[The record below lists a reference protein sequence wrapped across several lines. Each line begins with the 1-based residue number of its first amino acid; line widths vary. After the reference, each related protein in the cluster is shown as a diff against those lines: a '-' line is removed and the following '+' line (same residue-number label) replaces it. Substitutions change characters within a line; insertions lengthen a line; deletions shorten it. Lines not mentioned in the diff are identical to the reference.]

1 MIDPPRRD
9 RNKKI
14 HCAVHFRAGKKRPG
28 QERSWGLSLC
38 RIPGVSWTIFHSG
51 SIRSNIKVQ
60 EALQE
65 QALAAYEK
73 TVLNA
78 VREVRDALVSAVK
91 AARTSEDVA
100 QDLYRNGVS
109 DFNNVLDAQRS
120 LYALQR
126 ELAVSEGKISNNAV
140 RLYKALGGGWESL
153 K

>member
-1 MIDPPRRD
+1 M
-9 RNKKI
+9 
-14 HCAVHFRAGKKRPG
+14 
-28 QERSWGLSLC
+28 
-38 RIPGVSWTIFHSG
+38 SWTIFHSG